1 VEEIKNTKTQI
12 RLPFVLM
19 LGVAVGLFLGA
30 LISEPSSPITNSAS
44 GLVKLREI
52 INYIEKDYVDEVN
65 TDELVEG
72 AIAEMLDDLDPHTVY
87 IPATD
92 AQIYNSQLKGNFD
105 GVGLQFEILRD
116 TITVIRPL
124 KNGPSEKLGVVPG
137 DQIIKVNGENVT
149 GSEINNRKV
158 LELLRGPRGSQVS
171 VTFKTSGEP
180 ELISYTIERDRIP
193 EESID
198 VAFMIDQEIGYIK
211 VQNFSATTSTEFEEA
226 LKKLK
231 GRGLEKLIIDLQ
243 SNPGG
248 YMDAATD
255 MVDQLLVE
263 DKLILNRKS
272 SRTRYST
279 ETRSTADGLF
289 EDGAVIVL
297 MNEGSAS
304 ASEIVAGALQDHDR
318 ALIVG
323 RRSFGKGLVQL
334 PISLSDGS
342 ELRLTIA
349 RYYTP
354 SGRSI
359 QKPYVDVDY
368 DGELTERYDH
378 GEFFTADSIKYVD
391 SLRYQTSRGR
401 DVYGGGGIS
410 PDIFIPYDTTTNNNY
425 YNLLVGYNVLQEYAM
440 DYVRANYMSLNKQD
454 VQDFMDEWQPT
465 EDGIS
470 RIISIAE
477 KNDIPFNDKQFQNC
491 RPLIET
497 NVKALIARSVWGD
510 EAFYRIYKRNDAIFT
525 EALKLFDKAEE
536 LAFAQ

>member
-1 VEEIKNTKTQI
+1 MEEIKNTKTQI